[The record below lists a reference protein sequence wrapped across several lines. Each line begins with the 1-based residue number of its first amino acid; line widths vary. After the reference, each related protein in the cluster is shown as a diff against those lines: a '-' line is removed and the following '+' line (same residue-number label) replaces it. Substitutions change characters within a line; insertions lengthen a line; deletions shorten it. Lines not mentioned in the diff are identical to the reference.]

1 MMSTLQQQSNGRS
14 IHNLVD
20 FVQALPI
27 SDQVELIRQI
37 APIILGSLDDDDRN
51 ALVSELNY
59 AIARNALAAA
69 AR

>member
-1 MMSTLQQQSNGRS
+1 MPELYSNGRS
-14 IHNLVD
+14 IQGLVEHVS
-20 FVQALPI
+20 FLPI

-37 APIILGSLDDDDRN
+37 APMILGSLDDDDRN

>member
-1 MMSTLQQQSNGRS
+1 MSGLQEHSNGRS

-27 SDQVELIRQI
+27 TDQVELIRQI
-37 APIILGSLDDDDRN
+37 APMILGSLDDDDRN

-69 AR
+69 SR

>member
-1 MMSTLQQQSNGRS
+1 MPGLQEHSNERS

-20 FVQALPI
+20 FVEALPI
-27 SDQVELIRQI
+27 NDQVALIRQI
-37 APIILGSLDDDDRN
+37 APVILGSLDDDDRN

-59 AIARNALAAA
+59 AIARNALAAS

>member
-1 MMSTLQQQSNGRS
+1 MSTLQQQSNGRS

-37 APIILGSLDDDDRN
+37 APMILGSLDDDDRN

-69 AR
+69 SR